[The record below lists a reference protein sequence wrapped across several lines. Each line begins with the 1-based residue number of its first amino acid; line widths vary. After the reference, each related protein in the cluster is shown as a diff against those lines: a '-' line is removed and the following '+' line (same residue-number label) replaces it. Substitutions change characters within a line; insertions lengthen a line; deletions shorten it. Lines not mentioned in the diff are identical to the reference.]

1 MKILNQ
7 KNSNFFNKLKKLIE
21 YRIDFTSNS
30 IDLSVKNIINEVR
43 KRGDDALVD
52 FVKKYDNAVISKSQ
66 ILISEKNKK
75 YYTPN

>member
-52 FVKKYDNAVISKSQ
+52 FVKKYGRYGCS
-66 ILISEKNKK
+66 ISEFS
-75 YYTPN
+75 PR